1 MVHKTSKSM
10 LPTTI
15 RPHTITATTT
25 SSTTTSSTI
34 TSSTT
39 TTTSSTIT
47 TSTTTTFTTSTLTSM
62 VDGTPIDMMAHPL
75 QADGSPV
82 FVLGSCSLDS
92 IAGNR
97 WSMTTTYDDRL
108 MMNYQGCMMDD

>member
-1 MVHKTSKSM
+1 M

-25 SSTTTSSTI
+25 SST
-34 TSSTT
+34 
-39 TTTSSTIT
+39 IT
-47 TSTTTTFTTSTLTSM
+47 TSTSTLTSM

-92 IAGNR
+92 ISGDR
-97 WSMTTTYDDRL
+97 WSMATTYDGRL
-108 MMNYQGCMMDD
+108 MMNDRGCMIDDR

>member
-1 MVHKTSKSM
+1 M

-34 TSSTT
+34 TT
-39 TTTSSTIT
+39 T
-47 TSTTTTFTTSTLTSM
+47 TSTTTTLTSM

-92 IAGNR
+92 ISGDR
-97 WSMTTTYDDRL
+97 WSMATTYDGRL
-108 MMNYQGCMMDD
+108 MMNDRGCMMDDR

>member
-15 RPHTITATTT
+15 RPQTISATTT

-34 TSSTT
+34 TS
-39 TTTSSTIT
+39 TTTSTIA

-108 MMNYQGCMMDD
+108 MMNDRGCMMDDR